1 MMKLGNDGNEIP
13 DEENDRKFGA
23 DTLKNA
29 LGRIIPRLGSS
40 LRLVRATRGSC
51 IAVTNR
57 SNVDLVAFVN
67 IISSMRSWCSSTAMK
82 FSIPLSPAHIDES
95 YHIVMGKGGQI
106 SSVALVGVLQEQAT
120 WRSRRRDDAKMIFRH
135 R

>member
-1 MMKLGNDGNEIP
+1 MKLGNDGNEMP
-13 DEENDRKFGA
+13 DEENDRKLGA
-23 DTLKNA
+23 DTPQNA
-29 LGRIIPRLGSS
+29 SGGIVRVLSS
-40 LRLVRATRGSC
+40 LRLVRATRGPC
-51 IAVTNR
+51 TAVTNR